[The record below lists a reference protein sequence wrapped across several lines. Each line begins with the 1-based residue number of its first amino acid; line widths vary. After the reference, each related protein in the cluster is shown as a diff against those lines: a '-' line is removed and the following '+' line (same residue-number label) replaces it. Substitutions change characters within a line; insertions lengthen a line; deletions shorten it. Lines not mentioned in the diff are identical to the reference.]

1 MLKRLKSVST
11 LLFLMGVST
20 GTAYAVAESGITD
33 VKITQQNGS
42 CTGIVKDTTGETVIG
57 ASVVVKGTTNGT
69 ITGIDGDFSLNNV
82 KQGDIIQISFVG
94 YKTVEVK
101 WNGQP
106 LNVTLKK
113 DTEMLG
119 EVVVTGYGG
128 QQLRTKVT
136 NSISKVKQESLNVG
150 MHSNPAQALSGAVAG
165 LKVIQSSGSPGATPT
180 IILRGGTNLDGTGS
194 PLVVVD
200 GQLRD
205 SMSDI
210 NPEDIESMD
219 VLKDA
224 GATALYGARASNGV
238 ILITTKRGKAGFR
251 EINFKAKLGL
261 SYARTPY
268 EFLEAGEYIKAMRK
282 AHWDAGHLFQDK
294 DGNTKT
300 YWGNWESY
308 LNGKQ
313 PFGTGNNLDQD
324 IYSTQFLNEDNKYLL
339 GRGWQ
344 TVTDPITGKE
354 ILYKNTDVDKYNL
367 NDPAFSQDYNINMS
381 GGNDRGTYY
390 AGLGYNRQ
398 EGVPVNTFYERYS
411 FITNA
416 SYKIADWLTS
426 TSSLNYNRANWKN
439 MPGSNG
445 SELNYFGRVRSLPP
459 TVLFEDEEGNMKL
472 GPGTADGNQMYQPDQ
487 WWNDNQSDKFTM
499 SQSFKIDIL
508 KNLSLTANMNW
519 YYSETYQES
528 FTKDYENT
536 PGNFVRTRSA
546 TAYYNRDF
554 RQTYNAVLNYNE
566 TFFLDHHVEVMLGM
580 EYYNKY
586 QRGFEAQGQGAPTD
600 DLPDLSLT
608 DKGEGKR
615 TINSWHEKQ
624 RILSFFG
631 RLNYDFKDK
640 YLLSFVFR
648 RDGYS
653 SLLGDNRWGFFPGV
667 SAGWIFGREDFIKEA
682 IPVMSF
688 GKLRASYGINGNASG
703 IGAYTLQGSYGSS
716 NSNGSFNYNGNTSYL
731 ITELPNPNLRWEKTA
746 TFEVG
751 ADLSFFAN
759 RLNTNL
765 TYYNRLTSD
774 KYAAL
779 SFPTSTGFSSVTNNN
794 GEFRNQGIE
803 IELSGKII
811 DSKDWTWSAS
821 GNIAFNKNKI
831 VSLPDNGMERNRI
844 NAFQVYTGNGDEKKW
859 VGGQQEGQEP
869 GILYLYQ
876 ADGIYRSYDE
886 IPANLVRKYGSRT
899 YYGPEAWNKL
909 TAEQQNATTN
919 FPIQPGDTKFH
930 DVNGDDVIDEFDKVK
945 VGATSPRWTGGFN
958 TTLRWK
964 NFQLYGRFD
973 YALGFWL
980 YENSGTQ
987 STTPWFMGCYQGTY
1001 NTPTMYY
1008 DTWSESNPNA
1018 KYPRYLFADQNGK
1031 NNYIASTMFAYRGDY
1046 LAIRE
1051 ISLSYSLPES
1061 VAKML
1066 KMQRAE
1072 VSITGQNLGYIT
1084 GAKNVG
1090 SPEANPK
1097 DNGAVGQGY
1106 SLPRT
1111 ILFGVNLTF

>member
-106 LNVTLKK
+106 LNVTLKD

-1111 ILFGVNLTF
+1111 ILFLSLIHI

>member
-106 LNVTLKK
+106 LNVTLKD

-682 IPVMSF
+682 IPVISF

>member
-106 LNVTLKK
+106 LNVTLKD

-238 ILITTKRGKAGFR
+238 MLITTKRGKAGFR

-774 KYAAL
+774 KYAAS

>member
-106 LNVTLKK
+106 LNVTLKD

-765 TYYNRLTSD
+765 TYYNQLTSD

>member
-20 GTAYAVAESGITD
+20 GTTYAVAESGITD

-106 LNVTLKK
+106 LNVTLKD

>member
-106 LNVTLKK
+106 LNVTLKD

-313 PFGTGNNLDQD
+313 PFGTGNNLDQN

-536 PGNFVRTRSA
+536 PGNLVRTRSA

>member
-106 LNVTLKK
+106 LNVTLKD

-688 GKLRASYGINGNASG
+688 GKLRASYGINCNASG

>member
-106 LNVTLKK
+106 LNVTLKD

-608 DKGEGKR
+608 DKGKGKR

>member
-1 MLKRLKSVST
+1 
-11 LLFLMGVST
+11 
-20 GTAYAVAESGITD
+20 
-33 VKITQQNGS
+33 
-42 CTGIVKDTTGETVIG
+42 
-57 ASVVVKGTTNGT
+57 
-69 ITGIDGDFSLNNV
+69 
-82 KQGDIIQISFVG
+82 
-94 YKTVEVK
+94 
-101 WNGQP
+101 
-106 LNVTLKK
+106 
-113 DTEMLG
+113 
-119 EVVVTGYGG
+119 
-128 QQLRTKVT
+128 
-136 NSISKVKQESLNVG
+136 
-150 MHSNPAQALSGAVAG
+150 
-165 LKVIQSSGSPGATPT
+165 
-180 IILRGGTNLDGTGS
+180 
-194 PLVVVD
+194 
-200 GQLRD
+200 
-205 SMSDI
+205 
-210 NPEDIESMD
+210 
-219 VLKDA
+219 
-224 GATALYGARASNGV
+224 
-238 ILITTKRGKAGFR
+238 
-251 EINFKAKLGL
+251 
-261 SYARTPY
+261 
-268 EFLEAGEYIKAMRK
+268 
-282 AHWDAGHLFQDK
+282 
-294 DGNTKT
+294 
-300 YWGNWESY
+300 
-308 LNGKQ
+308 
-313 PFGTGNNLDQD
+313 
-324 IYSTQFLNEDNKYLL
+324 
-339 GRGWQ
+339 
-344 TVTDPITGKE
+344 
-354 ILYKNTDVDKYNL
+354 
-367 NDPAFSQDYNINMS
+367 
-381 GGNDRGTYY
+381 
-390 AGLGYNRQ
+390 
-398 EGVPVNTFYERYS
+398 
-411 FITNA
+411 
-416 SYKIADWLTS
+416 
-426 TSSLNYNRANWKN
+426 
-439 MPGSNG
+439 
-445 SELNYFGRVRSLPP
+445 
-459 TVLFEDEEGNMKL
+459 
-472 GPGTADGNQMYQPDQ
+472 
-487 WWNDNQSDKFTM
+487 
-499 SQSFKIDIL
+499 
-508 KNLSLTANMNW
+508 
-519 YYSETYQES
+519 
-528 FTKDYENT
+528 
-536 PGNFVRTRSA
+536 
-546 TAYYNRDF
+546 
-554 RQTYNAVLNYNE
+554 
-566 TFFLDHHVEVMLGM
+566 
-580 EYYNKY
+580 
-586 QRGFEAQGQGAPTD
+586 
-600 DLPDLSLT
+600 
-608 DKGEGKR
+608 
-615 TINSWHEKQ
+615 
-624 RILSFFG
+624 
-631 RLNYDFKDK
+631 
-640 YLLSFVFR
+640 
-648 RDGYS
+648 
-653 SLLGDNRWGFFPGV
+653 
-667 SAGWIFGREDFIKEA
+667 
-682 IPVMSF
+682 MSF

-1111 ILFGVNLTF
+1111 IPVSYTHLTLPTIA

>member
-106 LNVTLKK
+106 LNVTLKD

-703 IGAYTLQGSYGSS
+703 IGAYTLQGRYGSS

>member
-106 LNVTLKK
+106 LNVTLKD

-667 SAGWIFGREDFIKEA
+667 SAGGIFGREDFIKEA

>member
-106 LNVTLKK
+106 LNVTLKD

-765 TYYNRLTSD
+765 TYYNWLTSD